1 MDNVDQLLQAIS
13 DARMTLEGAKNE
25 VIDRLLDVELS
36 GQVCIDNLT
45 STAQIFNEAVF
56 KAISILTLTAI
67 RPDAWGV
74 ETKGNDGEWKS
85 SATIYWDRELED
97 AKMHRDSLSA
107 DEGPDARLI
116 PLYRGKGA

>member
-1 MDNVDQLLQAIS
+1 MTVDQLLQAIF
-13 DARMTLEGAKNE
+13 DARLTLEGAKND
-25 VIDRLLDVELS
+25 VINRLLDAELS
-36 GQVCIDNLT
+36 RADISTLT
-45 STAQIFNEAVF
+45 DTAMIFNHAVF
-56 KAISILTLTAI
+56 KAISILSITDI

-107 DEGPDARLI
+107 EEGPDARLV
-116 PLYRGKGA
+116 PLYRGK